1 MQPELDNFELLTE
14 LMNNSSNGFLL
25 FRLDPAHAHRYV
37 CNYANKSAHEYTNLG
52 QLEGLSYS
60 EILGQQVASEENFQ
74 MIKGYCRFNNSDFK
88 CYVDCTMAQQGEA
101 LLCTIT
107 AISTSEYLSDHFNQ
121 LWSDAEEIM
130 QFGAWVWNVTTKKM
144 IWSAGMYH
152 LHGYLQSELKPDDI
166 SFELFKSHIHPDDLE
181 AFSLQANKL
190 FTYQEPYT
198 LEFRLITVKGIE
210 KYVYLRGKNY
220 LDEVSGD
227 LMSSGTIFNV
237 SFIKTIQ
244 NELETKVRD
253 LNQSNVDLE
262 QFAYVASHDLQEPL
276 RKIVSFG
283 ERLQSKGKENL
294 TPVQLEYLSKIL
306 NATERMQSMISNL
319 LDFSIISST
328 EKPFVKTDLNEVLC
342 NVLTDLEVTIHQKNA
357 IVEYDHLPTIEAV
370 PIQISQLFLNLISNS
385 LKFITPDKIPI
396 IQISCLEPNLNELI
410 EYNLSRNSRYFKI
423 EFQDNGIGFDNE
435 NAPKLFD
442 LFKRLRGRSEFS
454 GSGIGLAV
462 CKKVVERHNG
472 LIRAYGEVGKG
483 AVFKVILPLKHV

>member
-1 MQPELDNFELLTE
+1 MQSKLDKFEVLIE

-25 FRLDPAHAHRYV
+25 FQVDPDHSDKYV
-37 CNYANKSAHEYTNLG
+37 CNYANKSAYTYTDLVK
-52 QLEGLSYS
+52 LEGLSYA
-60 EILGQQVASEENFQ
+60 EIFGQSASSDGSFKEV
-74 MIKGYCRFNNSDFK
+74 KGYFRFNHSDFK
-88 CYVDCTMAQQGEA
+88 CYLDCTVTAQSQSI
-101 LLCTIT
+101 LCTIT

-152 LHGYLQSELKPDDI
+152 LHGYEQNELQPNDI

-181 AFSLQANKL
+181 VFTEQASKL
-190 FTYQEPYT
+190 FTYENPYI
-198 LEFRLITVKGIE
+198 LEFRMLTVQGVE

-220 LDEVSGD
+220 LDEGSGD

-237 SFIKTIQ
+237 SSIKTIQ

-294 TPVQLEYLSKIL
+294 TPVQLEYLNKIL
-306 NATERMQSMISNL
+306 SATARMQNMISNL

-328 EKPFVKTDLNEVLC
+328 EKPFVKTDLNEILS

-357 IVEYDHLPTIEAV
+357 IVEYDYLPTIEAV

-385 LKFITPDKIPI
+385 LKFTTPDKFPI
-396 IQISCLEPNLNELI
+396 IQITCQDLSINELI
-410 EYNLSRNSRYFKI
+410 EYNLCRSNQYIKI
-423 EFQDNGIGFDNE
+423 EFQDNGIGFDNA
-435 NAPKLFD
+435 NATKLFD

-462 CKKVVERHNG
+462 CKKVADRHNG
-472 LIRAYGEVGKG
+472 LVRAYGEIGKG
-483 AVFKVILPLKHV
+483 AVFKVILPAKHV